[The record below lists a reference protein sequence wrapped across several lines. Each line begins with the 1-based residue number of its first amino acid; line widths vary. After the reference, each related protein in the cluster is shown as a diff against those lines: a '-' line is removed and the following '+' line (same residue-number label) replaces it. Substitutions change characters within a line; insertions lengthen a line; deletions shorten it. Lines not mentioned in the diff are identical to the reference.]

1 MKNVIFSIMILSCL
15 LWANDE
21 LKMYDVKS
29 GQFTMVTKNPDQNSI
44 ATVYF
49 DDYGKKSRTEIK
61 SGTQQ
66 NSSVGNGSM
75 VLITN
80 SGKFWT
86 LFPESKTY
94 MSGDINSE
102 EEEDAEDWEDDV
114 ELDYN
119 SEKSIGEETI
129 LGKSCKIFKTED
141 ENGTTIKIWIWK
153 KFVLKQEVKAEGMN
167 SLMEITSL
175 DLNSSVD
182 SDMFEIPANY
192 KENEGF
198 GNLFKALQNAEE
210 EEEEEDGVDIDDD
223 DDDDDDSDDDS
234 EDINKTL
241 DVFKSLF

>member
-1 MKNVIFSIMILSCL
+1 MKNVIFSIMVLSCL

-29 GQFTMVTKNPDQNSI
+29 GQFTMVTKNPDQNSE

-61 SGTQQ
+61 SATQQ

-94 MSGDINSE
+94 MSGDLNSE
-102 EEEDAEDWEDDV
+102 EEEDAEDEEDDY
-114 ELDYN
+114 EIDY
-119 SEKSIGEETI
+119 SSQKSIGEETI
-129 LGKSCKIFKTED
+129 LGKSCKIFKTVD

-153 KFVLKQEVKAEGMN
+153 KFVLKQEVKAEDVN
-167 SLMEITSL
+167 SSMEITSF
-175 DLNSSVD
+175 DFNSSVD
-182 SDMFEIPANY
+182 SDLFEIPANY

-198 GNLFKALQNAEE
+198 GNLFKALQNADD
-210 EEEEEDGVDIDDD
+210 EEEDDDDGVD
-223 DDDDDDSDDDS
+223 DDDDDDSKDTQ
-234 EDINKTL
+234 KTL